1 MQTDQEQHR
10 NMKVG
15 SCPQGAESS
24 AVIHK
29 CEDPKELFMWI
40 LSIDVD

>member
-1 MQTDQEQHR
+1 
-10 NMKVG
+10 MKAG

-24 AVIHK
+24 AAIHK

-40 LSIDVD
+40 LSTDTDHTRNEN

>member
-1 MQTDQEQHR
+1 
-10 NMKVG
+10 MKVG

-40 LSIDVD
+40 LSTDIDHTRNEN